1 MVMDHP
7 QEGHIPPPFNCP
19 PLNGVDLFD
28 NDLETLR
35 DQLKS
40 GQITSTALTQHCL
53 NRIHATNRFLE
64 CVVEINPDA
73 LSIARHSDERR
84 QDGQFVPRSIFEGIP
99 VLLKDNMA
107 TNDQMET
114 TAGSW
119 SLLGSR
125 PVKDS
130 SIAAR
135 LRAAGAI
142 VMGKTVMEEWAGVR
156 STVYAP
162 GYSTR
167 GHLQTRNP
175 YDLMKEPSGSSGGS
189 AVAVAANLVPVAFGT
204 ETDGSI
210 IWPAMKN
217 GIVGIKPSLNL
228 VSTKGIVP
236 ISRNFDV
243 AGPLARTVK
252 DAAYALDIIAE
263 GHPGGEEATGQ
274 EHDPRE
280 TQWTYSKCAKAKAEN
295 LKGVRFGLPMR
306 RCFDL
311 VRQDH
316 QEVAKRVLDALKS
329 KGAEIIEVDFPS
341 IDERIDKSGE
351 WDW

>member
-1 MVMDHP
+1 MAMHAP
-7 QEGHIPPPFNCP
+7 QEGHIPTPFHCP

-28 NDLETLR
+28 CDLETLQ
-35 DQLKS
+35 DHMKS
-40 GQITSTALTQHCL
+40 AQITSTALTQHCL
-53 NRIHATNRFLE
+53 NRINATNKFLE

-73 LSIARHSDERR
+73 LSIAQQNDERR
-84 QDGQFVPRSIFEGIP
+84 QDGQFGPRSILEGVP
-99 VLLKDNMA
+99 VLLKDNLA

-125 PVKDS
+125 PIKDS

-135 LRAAGAI
+135 LRAAGAVI
-142 VMGKTVMEEWAGVR
+142 VGKTVMEEWAGVR

-189 AVAVAANLVPVAFGT
+189 AVAVAANLIPIAFGT

-217 GIVGIKPSLNL
+217 GTVGIKPSLNL
-228 VSTKGIVP
+228 VSTNGIVP

-263 GHPGGEEATGQ
+263 GHPGGEGATGQ

-280 TQWTYSKCAKAKAEN
+280 RQSTYSEYAKAKAEN
-295 LKGVRFGLPMR
+295 LRGARFGLPMR

-316 QEVAKRVLDALKS
+316 QQVAKRVLDALKS

-341 IDERIDKSGE
+341 IDERKDKSGE